1 MAFAAFGMG
10 MLSKLATNLSDTYGS
25 GEKLRETQRKENQA
39 DYLERERLGIVSRV
53 EGAKAAGL
61 HPLTALGYQGGNSPT
76 SVIGSSEPPVV
87 QMENRRE
94 ERDPNID
101 RYNAA
106 RARLAEAEATKAE
119 RDLSASNRSLATQ
132 PGQPVGILPTSPNN
146 LTRAGKV
153 KRGVKVV
160 PDEVVSGVGGITAA
174 THPGIS
180 QVESPGVGLFRLPST
195 QASQQMEDMDIL
207 KYWLTYK
214 ANQDQIHRWFGDVYP
229 PNMLSDKLFQFARDR
244 DLKKRLGDWV
254 NSKSRLSRPR
264 LR

>member
-1 MAFAAFGMG
+1 MSFAAFGMG
-10 MLSKLATNLSDTYGS
+10 MLGKLATNLSDTYGS

-39 DYLERERLGIVSRV
+39 DFMERERGGIVARV

-61 HPLTALGYQGGNSPT
+61 HPLSALGYQGGNSPT
-76 SVIGSSEPPVV
+76 SVIGSSDPPVV
-87 QMENRRE
+87 QMESYRE
-94 ERDPNID
+94 KRDPNID

-119 RDLSASNRSLATQ
+119 RDLLAGNRALATQ
-132 PGQPVGILPTSPNN
+132 PGQPIGVLPTSSRN
-146 LTRAGKV
+146 LAPSGKV
-153 KRGVKVV
+153 KPGVKVV

-174 THPGIS
+174 THPGITE
-180 QVESPGVGLFRLPST
+180 VESPGVGVFRLPS
-195 QASQQMEDMDIL
+195 QGASQQMEDMDIL

-229 PNMLSDKLFQFARDR
+229 PNMLTDKLYDFMRSR
-244 DLKKRLGDWV
+244 DLKKRLENWV
-254 NSKSRLSRPR
+254 NSKSRLSRPK